1 MYRWRG
7 TIGLVKPTF
16 RPGPL
21 EAFIRFMPDG
31 VCVVPR
37 YVGIRSGTEKEF
49 EEALA
54 MADQRVGELAALKV
68 DMALLQGAPPFMLL
82 GPDFDKANT
91 RRLEKKHGLTVM
103 STTMVQIDALRCL
116 GVKRLVGL
124 TYFPDEL
131 NVKFTHFFE
140 QAGFKVA
147 AMQGL
152 EVPFADV
159 GKIPAEEIYARAKR
173 LFIESGGGD
182 CLYLLGAGWDCL
194 AAIAPL
200 ERDLNTT
207 VLTNVPADVW
217 ACLKRLRIHEPIN
230 GFGRLLE
237 ELPLNAV

>member
-1 MYRWRG
+1 MYGWRG
-7 TIGLVKPTF
+7 TIGLVKPTY

-21 EAFIRFMPDG
+21 EAFIRLMPDG

-37 YVGIRSGTEKEF
+37 YIGIRAGTEKEF

-54 MADQRVGELAALKV
+54 TADQRVGELAELKV
-68 DMALLQGAPPFMLL
+68 DMVLLQGAPPFMLH
-82 GPDFDKANT
+82 GVEFDKENA
-91 RRLEKKHGLTVM
+91 RRLEKKYAITVM
-103 STTMVQIDALRCL
+103 STTMAQIEALKRL
-116 GVKRLVGL
+116 AVKRLVGL
-124 TYFPDEL
+124 TYFQDDL
-131 NVKFTHFFE
+131 NAKFARFFE

-147 AMQGL
+147 AMKGVD
-152 EVPFADV
+152 VPFGDV
-159 GKIPAEEIYARAKR
+159 GKIPVEEIYARAKR
-173 LFIESGGGD
+173 LFLESGGGD

-217 ACLKRLRIHEPIN
+217 ASLKRLGIREPIK

-237 ELPLNAV
+237 ELP

>member
-1 MYRWRG
+1 MYGWRG

-21 EAFIRFMPDG
+21 EAFIRFMPEG

-68 DMALLQGAPPFMLL
+68 DMVLLQGAPPFMLL
-82 GPDFDKANT
+82 GPEFDRANT
-91 RRLEKKHGLTVM
+91 RRLERKHGLTVM
-103 STTMVQIDALRCL
+103 STTMVQIEALKCL

-131 NVKFTHFFE
+131 NAKFAQFFE

-147 AMQGL
+147 AMRGL
-152 EVPFADV
+152 NIPFADV
-159 GKIPAEEIYARAKR
+159 GKIPVEEIYARGKK
-173 LFIESGGGD
+173 LFIDCGGGD

-194 AAIAPL
+194 TAIATL

-207 VLTNVPADVW
+207 VLTNIPADVW
-217 ACLKRLRIHEPIN
+217 ACLKWLRIHEPIK

-237 ELPLNAV
+237 ELPSHGM